1 MRMSRFVL
9 SASLIAFA
17 PLVVAAQ
24 TVIPP
29 NSPHATQFKDTS
41 MLKPPAGQKV
51 AIIEFED
58 LECPVCARAFPV
70 LHAAANQYHVPLE
83 EHDFQ
88 IPYHQWSHEAATF
101 AHYLKARVS
110 PELSEQYRR
119 EVFASQQRI
128 SSKDD
133 LTKFTQ
139 NFMAAHGKQMP
150 FVIDPVFSKEVEES
164 TALGNRMGVNET
176 PTIIV
181 VTPTRWIQVTDM
193 MDISQALNQA
203 QAEAGKSAAAPV
215 HHTTTAKK

>member
-9 SASLIAFA
+9 SALLLTLPSLAA
-17 PLVVAAQ
+17 SAQ
-24 TVIPP
+24 TTIPP
-29 NSPHATQFKDTS
+29 NSPHATAFRDTS
-41 MLKPPAGQKV
+41 SLKPPPGQKV

-58 LECPVCARAFPV
+58 MECPVCARAFPV
-70 LHAAANQYHVPLE
+70 LHAAANQYHVPFE

-101 AHYLKARVS
+101 AHYLKAKVS

-128 SSKDD
+128 SSKED
-133 LTKFTQ
+133 LVKFTQ
-139 NFMAAHGKQMP
+139 AFMTAHGKQMP
-150 FVIDPVFSKEVEES
+150 FVVDPVFSKEVDES

-176 PTIIV
+176 PTIFV
-181 VTPTRWIQVTDM
+181 VTPTHWIQVMDM

-203 QAEAGKSAAAPV
+203 EAEAGTTPAHRVAA
-215 HHTTTAKK
+215 KR

>member
-9 SASLIAFA
+9 SALLLTLPSLA
-17 PLVVAAQ
+17 VSAQ
-24 TVIPP
+24 TTIPP
-29 NSPHATQFKDTS
+29 NSPRATAFRDTS
-41 MLKPPAGQKV
+41 ILKPPPGQKV
-51 AIIEFED
+51 AIIEFQD
-58 LECPVCARAFPV
+58 MECPVCARAFPV

-101 AHYLKARVS
+101 AHYLKAKVS

-133 LTKFTQ
+133 LVKFTQ
-139 NFMAAHGKQMP
+139 AFMAAHGKQMP
-150 FVIDPVFSKEVEES
+150 FVVDPIFSKEVDES
-164 TALGNRMGVNET
+164 TALGNRMGVGYT

-181 VTPTRWIQVTDM
+181 VTANHWTEVMDA

-203 QAEAGKSAAAPV
+203 EAEAGTAPA
-215 HHTTTAKK
+215 HHVTARK

>member
-1 MRMSRFVL
+1 MRMSGSLASALLIVL
-9 SASLIAFA
+9 T
-17 PLVVAAQ
+17 PLALAAQ
-24 TVIPP
+24 TTIPP
-29 NSPHATQFKDTS
+29 NSPHATAFKDTS
-41 MLKPPAGQKV
+41 SFKPPAGHKV
-51 AIIEFED
+51 AILEFED

-70 LHAAANQYHVPLE
+70 LHAAANQYHVPLTE
-83 EHDFQ
+83 YDFQ

-101 AHYLKARVS
+101 AHYLNAKVS

-139 NFMAAHGKQMP
+139 SFMAAHGKQMP
-150 FVIDPVFSKEVEES
+150 FVVDPMYGKEVEES
-164 TALGNRMGVNET
+164 TALGNRIGINET

-181 VTPTRWIQVTDM
+181 VTPTHWIQVTDM

-203 QAEAGKSAAAPV
+203 QADASTVTTARRAPV
-215 HHTTTAKK
+215 KH